1 MHHDMRLLP
10 DEAGVTPGQVQ
21 NSKFLLQGRGPCNLS
36 VYLSYPQMYIYRYIY
51 IYYILHMI
59 KLSHISFIC
68 NKKSLSIYQN
78 SYIENYMFNL

>member
-51 IYYILHMI
+51 ILYFTYDKAITYKFYLQQKKPFYIP
-59 KLSHISFIC
+59 K
-68 NKKSLSIYQN
+68 
-78 SYIENYMFNL
+78 